1 MILELD
7 TSLLNKFSISI
18 NQLVFISLVLNDN
31 QINNQDIHELL
42 SRVNEEEIQDLIQRN
57 IIVVTISDD
66 NKIYSPSKEL
76 LDFIKK
82 NEQSM
87 FDEFYEV
94 FPIYVTRP
102 DGTRGFLRSNINK
115 CRKEYNRIIGK
126 SKAMHE
132 HLLKCLQYEI
142 EDKMRT
148 GKIGYMKTMWKWL
161 TQHEWETIEEQMK
174 VETPN
179 QDYYNYGTDIY

>member
-102 DGTRGFLRSNINK
+102 DGTRGFLRSNVNK

-132 HLLKCLQYEI
+132 HILSCLRYEI
-142 EDKMRT
+142 DNKLQT

-161 TQHEWETIEEQMK
+161 TQHEWECYEEQMNL
-174 VETPN
+174 EQQTAN
-179 QDYYNYGTDIY
+179 SYGTGIL

>member
-102 DGTRGFLRSNINK
+102 DGTKGFLRSNVNK

-132 HLLKCLQYEI
+132 HILSCLRYEI
-142 EDKMRT
+142 DDKLQT

-161 TQHEWETIEEQMK
+161 TQHEWEYYEEQMNL
-174 VETPN
+174 EQQTAN
-179 QDYYNYGTDIY
+179 SYGTGIL

>member
-76 LDFIKK
+76 LDFIKRM
-82 NEQSM
+82 NRVCLTSSM
-87 FDEFYEV
+87 KY
-94 FPIYVTRP
+94 
-102 DGTRGFLRSNINK
+102 FLF
-115 CRKEYNRIIGK
+115 
-126 SKAMHE
+126 M
-132 HLLKCLQYEI
+132 
-142 EDKMRT
+142 
-148 GKIGYMKTMWKWL
+148 
-161 TQHEWETIEEQMK
+161 
-174 VETPN
+174 
-179 QDYYNYGTDIY
+179 

>member
-102 DGTRGFLRSNINK
+102 DGTRGFLRSNVNK

-132 HLLKCLQYEI
+132 HILSCLRYEI
-142 EDKMRT
+142 DDKLQT

-161 TQHEWETIEEQMK
+161 TQHEWEYYEEQMNL
-174 VETPN
+174 EQQTAN
-179 QDYYNYGTDIY
+179 SYGTGIL

>member
-102 DGTRGFLRSNINK
+102 DGTRGFLRSNVNK

-132 HLLKCLQYEI
+132 HILSCLRYEI
-142 EDKMRT
+142 DDKLQT

-161 TQHEWETIEEQMK
+161 TQHEWECYEEQMNL
-174 VETPN
+174 EQQTAN
-179 QDYYNYGTDIY
+179 SYGTGIL

>member
-102 DGTRGFLRSNINK
+102 DGTRGFLRSNVNK

-179 QDYYNYGTDIY
+179 QDYYNYGADIY

>member
-66 NKIYSPSKEL
+66 NKIYSPSK
-76 LDFIKK
+76 
-82 NEQSM
+82 
-87 FDEFYEV
+87 
-94 FPIYVTRP
+94 
-102 DGTRGFLRSNINK
+102 
-115 CRKEYNRIIGK
+115 
-126 SKAMHE
+126 
-132 HLLKCLQYEI
+132 
-142 EDKMRT
+142 
-148 GKIGYMKTMWKWL
+148 
-161 TQHEWETIEEQMK
+161 
-174 VETPN
+174 
-179 QDYYNYGTDIY
+179 